1 MEFSKGAVPFGG
13 VGDLIALAGFQN
25 ELAAVFKLGVQLA
38 LETEENMPLLTP
50 MIGKITPDDGYCW
63 RRLSQK
69 AAG

>member
-1 MEFSKGAVPFGG
+1 MEFSKGAVRFGG

-50 MIGKITPDDGYCW
+50 MIGRI
-63 RRLSQK
+63 
-69 AAG
+69 

>member
-1 MEFSKGAVPFGG
+1 MEFSKGAVRFGG

-50 MIGKITPDDGYCW
+50 MI
-63 RRLSQK
+63 RRIEICFFRGRANSCSD
-69 AAG
+69 